1 MRRQVRGLAESARD
15 SRPEIPDGIFLV
27 RVDGAQFRWHA
38 TKPFYVFRLSVVE
51 PPALA
56 GQPIVGRLYCTQK
69 AMWKLGWFLRDFL
82 YDPEL
87 LADRKVDE
95 KALPGLRGV
104 VKISHT
110 VLNGVS
116 LINLDGFAPASQWE
130 ELSTN
135 TVPSASRSPKQE
147 ASRRITPTPR

>member
-1 MRRQVRGLAESARD
+1 MKRQLPLLADASRDPSA
-15 SRPEIPDGIFLV
+15 EIPEGIFLV

-38 TKPFYVFRLSVVE
+38 QKPFYVLRLFILE
-51 PPALA
+51 PKEVA
-56 GQPIVGRLYCTQK
+56 GRPIVGRLYCTQK

-87 LADRKVDE
+87 LAHEQIDE

-104 VKISHT
+104 VKISHA
-110 VLNGVS
+110 VINGIS

-130 ELSTN
+130 ELSTSSGQR
-135 TVPSASRSPKQE
+135 TE
-147 ASRRITPTPR
+147 ART

>member
-1 MRRQVRGLAESARD
+1 MKRQLPGLADAARD
-15 SRPEIPDGIFLV
+15 SRSEIPDGIFLV

-38 TKPFYVFRLSVVE
+38 RKPFYLLRLSILE
-51 PPALA
+51 PKALA

-69 AMWKLGWFLRDFL
+69 AMWKLGWFLHDFL

-87 LADRKVDE
+87 LVHEQIDE
-95 KALPGLRGV
+95 KALPGLCGV

-110 VLNGVS
+110 VVRGIS

-130 ELSTN
+130 ELST
-135 TVPSASRSPKQE
+135 VAAASSSASPSSSLPSSAPE
-147 ASRRITPTPR
+147 ARR

>member
-1 MRRQVRGLAESARD
+1 MKRQVPGLAETTRS
-15 SRPEIPDGIFLV
+15 SRIELPDGVYLV

-38 TKPFYVFRLSVVE
+38 TKSFYVLRLAVLE
-51 PPALA
+51 PNILA

-87 LADRKVDE
+87 LAHEQVDE
-95 KALPGLRGV
+95 KALPGLRGI

-110 VLNGVS
+110 VINGIS

-130 ELSTN
+130 ELSTTPMFN
-135 TVPSASRSPKQE
+135 PAASKTERASR
-147 ASRRITPTPR
+147 